1 MVTYKRGFTFQP
13 KHSPETRPQDVK
25 GRVANDL
32 GPRVRSAMMPSPTTD
47 TQEPR
52 MSKRSPKGRR

>member
-25 GRVANDL
+25 GCVANDL
-32 GPRVRSAMMPSPTTD
+32 GPRQSQAVS
-47 TQEPR
+47 
-52 MSKRSPKGRR
+52 GF